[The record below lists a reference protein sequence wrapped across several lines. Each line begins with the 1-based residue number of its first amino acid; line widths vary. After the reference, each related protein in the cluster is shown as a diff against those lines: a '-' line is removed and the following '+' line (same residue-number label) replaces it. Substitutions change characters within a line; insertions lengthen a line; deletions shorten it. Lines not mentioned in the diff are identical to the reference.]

1 MENYC
6 GPWAQAVR
14 QLKSRITY
22 TGPTHRARKFQTK
35 PDTFVMK
42 IATPWRDRASE
53 TRPAITLGE
62 KQASITFTAP
72 VLIILYPTSPLDL
85 QPGRSLF
92 RLITLGIRETNR
104 SFLRLLVLGKRNFG
118 KGSNYSFLWIITLKQ
133 RFDTLFCQ
141 GAFVLFLL
149 VKTFSFLFEDNQN
162 RIIIII

>member
-118 KGSNYSFLWIITLKQ
+118 KRSNYSFSLNNNFKTESTAFRYTFLSRSFRIIPFGKN
-133 RFDTLFCQ
+133 FF
-141 GAFVLFLL
+141 
-149 VKTFSFLFEDNQN
+149 FSF
-162 RIIIII
+162 RG